1 MLHVLLYNMNLFVYG
16 TLKDKE
22 LIQSLLERPLGD
34 PSVAIMP
41 ECAIVMSKWGYPVI
55 IPSETLSVDGVVW
68 RGLTVQDFAVLDRY
82 EGCHVETPVYQ
93 REKRK
98 VVIDGKTEEV
108 WVYFATSAFLMSIR
122 KGSDESNIG

>member
-1 MLHVLLYNMNLFVYG
+1 MTLFVYG

-41 ECAIVMSKWGYPVI
+41 ECTTVISRWGYPVM
-55 IPSETLSVDGVVW
+55 IPDENLNVEGIVW
-68 RGLTVQDFAVLDRY
+68 RGLTAQDFAILDRY

-98 VVIDGKTEEV
+98 AIIDGKTEEV
-108 WVYFATSAFLMSIR
+108 WAYFGTSTFKVVGTLR
-122 KGSDESNIG
+122 VP